1 MTITNFLLC
10 TITFCSVSFAV
21 SMQSDTKDDIRE
33 LARRLALLEHKF
45 VQEQHRVHNPTYP
58 QISHGFINSRE
69 ENTII
74 RDLQLRL
81 QILEDKLYQHEKH
94 FDETKH
100 CNNRIQSLENTVQEL
115 SNLVK
120 KQTQYTK
127 YIERLETI
135 LTDQH
140 ITVSESRE
148 KLQKSATLPV
158 DENEGKQNENTNT
171 EDVSV
176 ASDNKTSN
184 TRYISSINSK
194 SNHQESNFIRSKNF
208 FLHVII
214 IPALSKKKSGV
225 YCCYPGVSGCFV
237 KRFQKILW

>member
-1 MTITNFLLC
+1 M
-10 TITFCSVSFAV
+10 
-21 SMQSDTKDDIRE
+21 
-33 LARRLALLEHKF
+33 
-45 VQEQHRVHNPTYP
+45 
-58 QISHGFINSRE
+58 
-69 ENTII
+69 
-74 RDLQLRL
+74 
-81 QILEDKLYQHEKH
+81 
-94 FDETKH
+94 
-100 CNNRIQSLENTVQEL
+100 ENTVQEL

-214 IPALSKKKSGV
+214 IPALSKKKVG
-225 YCCYPGVSGCFV
+225 G
-237 KRFQKILW
+237 ILLLPWSVRLFCK

>member
-1 MTITNFLLC
+1 MTITKKSFLLC

-58 QISHGFINSRE
+58 QISHGFINSRK

-148 KLQKSATLPV
+148 KLQKSATLYV
-158 DENEGKQNENTNT
+158 DENEGTQDENTNI
-171 EDVSV
+171 EDISV

-184 TRYISSINSK
+184 TRYISSINSE

-208 FLHVII
+208 FYTL
-214 IPALSKKKSGV
+214 
-225 YCCYPGVSGCFV
+225 
-237 KRFQKILW
+237 